1 MNSENSAPASGRV
14 ASLHV
19 HPPEPGKP
27 LNSVKSVELV
37 AGKGIFGN
45 PRYFERISRKTGK
58 PSRRQVTLMAREQI
72 VEHAAALSLETIPPG
87 AVRANIETTGIDL
100 VPLIGR
106 NVAIGGAILHFYEA
120 RTPCNQME
128 KVCQGLRREMES
140 GRQGVLAEVVKDG
153 WINLGDRIMLVETTA
168 KLLQA

>member
-1 MNSENSAPASGRV
+1 MNSENSALASGRV
-14 ASLHV
+14 ASLRV
-19 HPPEPGKP
+19 HPPEPGEP

-58 PSRRQVTLMAREQI
+58 PSRRQVTLMAREEI
-72 VEHAAALSLETIPPG
+72 AGHAATLGLQTIPPG

-106 NVAIGGAILHFYEA
+106 NVAIGGAVLHFYEA
-120 RTPCNQME
+120 RTPCNQMD
-128 KVCQGLRREMES
+128 KVCQGLRNEMED
-140 GRQGVLAEVVKDG
+140 GRQGVLAEVVQG
-153 WINLGDRIMLVETTA
+153 GSVPVGAEI
-168 KLLQA
+168 KLMA